1 MDDQDKE
8 EKIDNINN
16 GLRNMT
22 KDTSIYVESQ
32 PRGMLIATMDNVAF
46 VNFHK
51 DNKNGFEP
59 FGINDLF
66 KKIYNYFILSED
78 YIDSGKTM
86 DSDYIKKQAEKLRP
100 EDKESNKV
108 WGGVVGIIPG
118 LDWLLQKFVIK
129 KNAAKKV
136 GGIYGIDVRFL
147 DEKDNNKNVN
157 KKARIYNCIC

>member
-1 MDDQDKE
+1 MYCICSK
-8 EKIDNINN
+8 
-16 GLRNMT
+16 
-22 KDTSIYVESQ
+22 
-32 PRGMLIATMDNVAF
+32 
-46 VNFHK
+46 
-51 DNKNGFEP
+51 
-59 FGINDLF
+59 
-66 KKIYNYFILSED
+66 
-78 YIDSGKTM
+78 
-86 DSDYIKKQAEKLRP
+86 KLRP

-157 KKARIYNCIC
+157 KYRPDYITASVDTEQLEID